1 MIEGIPVALLNGIG
15 VVGIVCLI
23 GLLLWRAITVVPK
36 DARLPRLVTGR
47 EATSYLERAE
57 AAELANVDL
66 VKQNSELMEMARLGT
81 ATFAALRQAADA

>member
-1 MIEGIPVALLNGIG
+1 MIEGIPVGLADGIG
-15 VVGIVCLI
+15 VVGVVVLVSV
-23 GLLLWRAITVVPK
+23 LLWRALTVVPRE
-36 DARLPRLVTGR
+36 ARLPRLVTGR

-57 AAELANVDL
+57 AAEVANADL